1 MDPARQLA
9 AHDRSKSF
17 GSLKPA
23 VNMTGAMNVAPKRA
37 AFGDLSNTS
46 KAIGDLGTLGTK
58 DLIKSRFANLPSW
71 DQKPTDKENQLDNAL
86 AVVASHKNASGPAGL
101 GRASTVQP
109 SIAPALSSKAPSV
122 ANSSVNPAPKH
133 GVAKKAT
140 LVFQDQKLPSAIPPT
155 SLADLVSAGDL
166 NQKNPRHYKSQ
177 PYLKSQ
183 QPVLRRTQ
191 SKHFSSGLKPV
202 ELEDELIGVAFEDA
216 VEQLPENIELPED
229 DHEEDLADDEPNVIV
244 HPDISPYQPLGKEF
258 SASAGISEPE
268 EYWDDEDDQEQDLYD
283 DQGFT
288 TAHSYRSHGD
298 NTTGG
303 PTTMIAPKITA
314 NIQKELEMAKVVVLE
329 NQTEEEA
336 EEEAWDVSMVAEYGD
351 EIFDYMRDLEVRTSR
366 CRFPLSAR
374 KPSS

>member
-1 MDPARQLA
+1 MDPARHLA

-17 GSLKPA
+17 GSLNPA

-46 KAIGDLGTLGTK
+46 KAVGDFGTK
-58 DLIKSRFANLPSW
+58 AVIKSRFALNPLPSSW
-71 DQKPTDKENQLDNAL
+71 DQKPVDKENQLDNVL
-86 AVVASHKNASGPAGL
+86 AAVASHKNTGGL
-101 GRASTVQP
+101 VGLNRASTVHP

-133 GVAKKAT
+133 GLAKKAT
-140 LVFQDQKLPSAIPPT
+140 LVFQDQKLLSAIPPT
-155 SLADLVSAGDL
+155 SLADSVSAGDL
-166 NQKNPRHYKSQ
+166 HHKNPRHYKSQ
-177 PYLKSQ
+177 PYLKSQQ

-191 SKHFSSGLKPV
+191 SKHFSSGLKPI
-202 ELEDELIGVAFEDA
+202 EIEDELTGVAFEDA

-229 DHEEDLADDEPNVIV
+229 DHEDYLADEEPNVVV
-244 HPDISPYQPLGKEF
+244 HTDISPYQALGKELP
-258 SASAGISEPE
+258 ASAGISEPE

-303 PTTMIAPKITA
+303 PTTMIAPKVTA

-351 EIFDYMRDLEVRTSR
+351 EIFDYMRDLEVRPSR
-366 CRFPLSAR
+366 CDCPL
-374 KPSS
+374 